1 MLERA
6 IPGRGLH
13 GRVIHELGL
22 RIVSGSLPPGCSL
35 PNEGELGA
43 ELGVSR
49 TVVREAV
56 KALLAKGLVEVRPR
70 TGTRVRPRRSWH
82 LLDPDVMAWQFET
95 VEGTA
100 QDLRELCDVRA
111 AIEPSAARLAAERRT
126 DDERAQIDAHCRRME
141 AAVAEPMALAVA
153 EADFH
158 AAVVDAAHNALLSY
172 VNAVTRVALDATDA
186 PSDPTPAAMAL
197 RRDVAGAIRRA
208 DPVESERAMRSLLD
222 LWWEHVSQRTARRK
236 TGVT

>member
-1 MLERA
+1 
-6 IPGRGLH
+6 
-13 GRVIHELGL
+13 VIRELGL
-22 RIVSGSLPPGCSL
+22 RIVGGSLRPGCAL
-35 PNEGELGA
+35 PNEEDLGA

-70 TGTRVRPRRSWH
+70 TGTRVRPRRAWH

-100 QDLRELCDVRA
+100 QDLHELRDVRA
-111 AIEPSAARLAAERRT
+111 TIEPSAARLAAERRT
-126 DDERAQIDAHCRRME
+126 DDELAQIDAHCRRME
-141 AAVAEPMALAVA
+141 AAVAEPAALAVA

-172 VNAVTRVALDATDA
+172 VNAVTRVALEATDVPSDAT
-186 PSDPTPAAMAL
+186 PTAMAL
-197 RRDVAGAIRRA
+197 RRGVADAIRLG
-208 DPVESERAMRSLLD
+208 DPVGSEDAMRNLLD
-222 LWWEHVSQRTARRK
+222 LWWEHTAQRTTRRE
-236 TGVT
+236 TA